1 MQQNWGILVAAI
13 FVMIFTEIA
22 LLCCRKMARKVPTNY
37 ILLLIFTLCETY
49 LVGNIC
55 SYYALSQPGI
65 VQVAG
70 LGTSVI
76 TAACTLYAFTTKT
89 DFTIMG
95 GLIWLLSFSLMLLIL
110 FTWII
115 GGIYNSFVNNAIISL
130 CIFLMGIFLIYDTQ
144 LIVGKG
150 KHKLSLDDYVI
161 GALIIYVDI
170 ITIFLYILALFGKK

>member
-1 MQQNWGILVAAI
+1 MQQNWGILIGAM

-22 LLCCRKMARKVPTNY
+22 LICCRKMSRKVPTNY

-65 VQVAG
+65 VQISG
-70 LGTSVI
+70 LGTAVI

-95 GLIWLLSFSLMLLIL
+95 GLIWLLSFSLMFLII
-110 FTWII
+110 FSWIFAF
-115 GGIYNSFVNNAIISL
+115 NSFIYNAIIAL

-170 ITIFLYILALFGKK
+170 ITIFLYMLALLGKK